1 MSRFNFHGVLI
12 MNSPCI
18 DVLNRYP
25 FITPDRPAGVADGE
39 DEISKANRRNTLHC
53 MMYMFPRQFALHN
66 AFTSVVDNTK
76 TTQKLQDYTLR
87 EDEIQQ
93 KFRLGESEL
102 PPLPKRLRGSA
113 YRLVQKLQILHK
125 RCSYSALLQHY
136 CPVSSVFVSS
146 AAPVEFV
153 Y

>member
-1 MSRFNFHGVLI
+1 MESL
-12 MNSPCI
+12 CI
-18 DVLNRYP
+18 DMLNRYP
-25 FITPDRPAGVADGE
+25 FIASDRPVGGADGE
-39 DEISKANRRNTLHC
+39 DQVSKANRRNTLHC

-66 AFTSVVDNTK
+66 AFTSVVDSTK

-87 EDEIQQ
+87 EDEIQR
-93 KFRLGESEL
+93 KFLLGKAGL

-125 RCSYSALLQHY
+125 RCSYSALLRHY
-136 CPVSSVFVSS
+136 CPVSCVFVSS
-146 AAPVEFV
+146 AAPVAIV